1 MTAFY
6 PDLDTINIWM
16 DRDPIPIH
24 TKTGGATNQ
33 RKLSG
38 FGYFPDLHV
47 TDRPG
52 GRQGGVTR
60 QENGRTR
67 DAHAW
72 IDQTTSL

>member
-16 DRDPIPIH
+16 DRDPIPIR

-38 FGYFPDLHV
+38 FGYFPDLDV
-47 TDRPG
+47 TYVP
-52 GRQGGVTR
+52 
-60 QENGRTR
+60 
-67 DAHAW
+67 
-72 IDQTTSL
+72 L

>member
-33 RKLSG
+33 QKLSG
-38 FGYFPDLHV
+38 FGYFPDLDV
-47 TDRPG
+47 TYVPMAYSCSISFN
-52 GRQGGVTR
+52 T
-60 QENGRTR
+60 
-67 DAHAW
+67 
-72 IDQTTSL
+72 